1 MVDIVALM
9 IPFLFMLAIVY
20 GALDVSGVFRNRRVN
35 AVIAL
40 VFALFTLTYAPAVE
54 FINQIMPLAMIF
66 FIVFFFIGFVIKM
79 SGKGLKQGER
89 RDFTLLIIIMGLI
102 LLLLATKGAE
112 FIGNFMPG
120 FEEQGNNILVVAG
133 IIFIA
138 VIFLAAYKMSNKE

>member
-1 MVDIVALM
+1 
-9 IPFLFMLAIVY
+9 
-20 GALDVSGVFRNRRVN
+20 
-35 AVIAL
+35 
-40 VFALFTLTYAPAVE
+40 
-54 FINQIMPLAMIF
+54 MPLAMIF